1 MIFLCVF
8 HLEQANQ
15 LISQLASTGTVDP
28 VPWKKMCTVD
38 PESIA
43 AFYFFIVHG
52 MGAIFCTCPQ
62 NTVFM
67 EMVQF
72 PAYRSPKTLQISRFI
87 LRTLSSS
94 SFIFFLS

>member
-15 LISQLASTGTVDP
+15 LISQLACTGTVDP
-28 VPWKKMCTVD
+28 LPWKKMCTAD

-43 AFYFFIVHG
+43 AFYFFNVHG
-52 MGAIFCTCPQ
+52 MGAILCSCPHD
-62 NTVFM
+62 TAFI
-67 EMVQF
+67 ELVQL
-72 PAYRSPKTLQISRFI
+72 PPYRSPKTLQISRFI